1 MYKGERQMNE
11 QKIKL
16 ELTVEEVNTI
26 LTALAARPY
35 YEVAELIGKIQTEG
49 ETQITEVEKAQ

>member
-1 MYKGERQMNE
+1 MNE

-26 LTALAARPY
+26 LTALACRPY
-35 YEVAELIGKIQTEG
+35 YEVAELISKIQTEG
-49 ETQITEVEKAQ
+49 ETQVAEVEKAQ